1 MYDDYEFD
9 FASDNDFGD
18 LEPYDSF
25 ESFYNLDEDYSR
37 DSLDYQ
43 ELAYRHYA

>member
-9 FASDNDFGD
+9 FSYNNDFGD
-18 LEPYDSF
+18 QDTYEYD
-25 ESFYNLDEDYSR
+25 LDEDYSR